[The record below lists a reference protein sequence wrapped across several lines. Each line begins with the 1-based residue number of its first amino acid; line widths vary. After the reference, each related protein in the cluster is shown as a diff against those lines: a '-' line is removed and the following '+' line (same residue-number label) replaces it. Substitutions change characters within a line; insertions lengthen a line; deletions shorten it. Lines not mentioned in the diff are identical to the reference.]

1 MKMGYT
7 KHKRGLLYAAIFIVF
22 FVYALLTLDPDF
34 GWHLTAGQYFL
45 RHGIPATDIFTY
57 TAPAFPWINHEW
69 LSDIIVAGLYGIGSY
84 WIVAA
89 GYAALWT
96 TGIWL
101 VGKRVHP
108 ALVVTASAALL
119 PFAGARTVALSVV
132 GVALLIMLLQQ
143 KNQQWRLLLPLVFLI
158 WANMHGS
165 FLLGIALV
173 AYCAYRERS
182 RELVMLGL
190 ISLVCTFVNP
200 YGASLYTEI
209 FRTMTDASLRQTIFE
224 WQAVAFPIASVPYLL
239 IWIAFLVVRNKTN
252 WRRYLRF
259 DVALFIASIMSLRM
273 TPLFVIVSLPGLAR
287 LVHDAVSV
295 TTTVDKRLV
304 RRAIAV
310 LISVT
315 VVLALASAVLD
326 VVSSRDRYPRRAVEY
341 LQTHPCEGNVFNQ
354 YDFGGFLIWQL
365 PEKKVYI
372 DGRMPS
378 WEQGGHKY
386 MQDYL
391 NMYRDQAFRRAQF
404 IHYNV
409 RCVVDKTSSS
419 LVKELKS
426 EQWRVVSDDGH
437 SVLLLA
443 PR

>member
-1 MKMGYT
+1 
-7 KHKRGLLYAAIFIVF
+7 
-22 FVYALLTLDPDF
+22 
-34 GWHLTAGQYFL
+34 
-45 RHGIPATDIFTY
+45 
-57 TAPAFPWINHEW
+57 
-69 LSDIIVAGLYGIGSY
+69 
-84 WIVAA
+84 
-89 GYAALWT
+89 
-96 TGIWL
+96 
-101 VGKRVHP
+101 
-108 ALVVTASAALL
+108 
-119 PFAGARTVALSVV
+119 
-132 GVALLIMLLQQ
+132 
-143 KNQQWRLLLPLVFLI
+143 
-158 WANMHGS
+158 
-165 FLLGIALV
+165 
-173 AYCAYRERS
+173 
-182 RELVMLGL
+182 MLGL

-354 YDFGGFLIWQL
+354 YDFGGFLIWRL

-391 NMYRDQAFRRAQF
+391 NVYRDQAFRRAQF
-404 IHYNV
+404 IHYDV
-409 RCVVDKTSSS
+409 RCVVDKASSS

-426 EQWRVVSDDGH
+426 EQWRVVSDDGR
-437 SVLLLA
+437 SVLLFA